1 MRFTV
6 EMSAKPLGFLCS
18 YDTTAQEITAVGR
31 NIVITVAAITLSQI
45 AVALVLR
52 RAGPAA
58 GASLPRSAPATAA
71 RDAGTDRSRCEPAAP
86 GAPVGM
92 RQHPLRFARARGAV

>member
-52 RAGPAA
+52 R
-58 GASLPRSAPATAA
+58 
-71 RDAGTDRSRCEPAAP
+71 
-86 GAPVGM
+86 V
-92 RQHPLRFARARGAV
+92 RARGSRCGCESAEERSGNSGEGCGY